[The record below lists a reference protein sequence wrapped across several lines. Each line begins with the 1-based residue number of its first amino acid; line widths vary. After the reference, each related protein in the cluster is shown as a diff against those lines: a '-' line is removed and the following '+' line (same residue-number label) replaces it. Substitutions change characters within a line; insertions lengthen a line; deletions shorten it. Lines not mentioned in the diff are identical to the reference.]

1 MSALLKIV
9 QGPNAG
15 AEIALPDGVEITI
28 GKADSCDIVLAD
40 PTLPDAPLK
49 LSADAS
55 GGVTL
60 DGTPLE
66 PFHVV
71 LCGSTA
77 LAVGPADAAWSPL
90 VWPKPDKEESA
101 PSRVEEQEKPATPV
115 TSTPPPPPSE
125 PKKKKRSWLCLLII
139 LLIILCA
146 LFVGFAIFAAL
157 RGARRAQEYEVAA
170 EAARAAHDQALANLA
185 DRYNLTLDNS
195 SSRPSLSG
203 NFATRAERLAAT
215 AELYSSFPGVALD
228 LTDDESLRAAVA
240 DSLFTVGQ
248 SALTVASVSNRVASL
263 AGLADSPAALSAAI
277 DALRA
282 DVPRLEEIVTSEV
295 NFRSPV
301 ALADTAASATD
312 GNATPSRRR
321 PPRNTSTNAPSL
333 PVCGILTTPYP
344 CLVLQNGSR
353 VFPGAPLGGAVV
365 ASIAADSVVL
375 TNANGSFTWKP

>member
-1 MSALLKIV
+1 MNFLLKIV
-9 QGPNAG
+9 EGPNRG
-15 AEIALPDGVEITI
+15 AEIALVEGVSVTL
-28 GKADSCDIVLAD
+28 GKTDSCDIVLAD
-40 PTLPDAPLK
+40 ATLPDAPLAIEA
-49 LSADAS
+49 SAT
-55 GGVTL
+55 GVTV
-60 DGTPLE
+60 DGVPLE

-125 PKKKKRSWLCLLII
+125 PKKKKRSWLRLLII
-139 LLIILCA
+139 LLIILCT

-185 DRYNLTLDNS
+185 DRYHLTLDNS
-195 SSRPSLSG
+195 FSRPSLSG

-215 AELYSSFPGVALD
+215 AELYSSLPGVALD

-248 SALTVASVSNRVASL
+248 SA
-263 AGLADSPAALSAAI
+263 
-277 DALRA
+277 
-282 DVPRLEEIVTSEV
+282 
-295 NFRSPV
+295 
-301 ALADTAASATD
+301 
-312 GNATPSRRR
+312 
-321 PPRNTSTNAPSL
+321 
-333 PVCGILTTPYP
+333 
-344 CLVLQNGSR
+344 
-353 VFPGAPLGGAVV
+353 
-365 ASIAADSVVL
+365 
-375 TNANGSFTWKP
+375 ANGKPAPNHVFERAPQAIVADENTVSSTSQLFISGAGFFTARYFHQPQRVSARMIAP